1 MTMCELFSIFE
12 VKSHNAGFAI
22 MYDGCAAGKFFK
34 VSFNHIKWQFY
45 IEIEVERNFSMD
57 ISRATDMS
65 FELDSAITLV
75 NKMNEFADKVM
86 R

>member
-12 VKSHNAGFAI
+12 VKAQNAGFGI
-22 MYDGCAAGKFFK
+22 MYDGCATGKFFN
-34 VSFNHIKWQFY
+34 VIFNHIEFRFY
-45 IEIEVERNFSMD
+45 IEIETKSLSMD
-57 ISRATDMS
+57 ISKATDMS

-75 NKMNEFADKVM
+75 NKMNEFADKVI